1 MSDKERVRK
10 VIFWLISEGLAS
22 SQKNIAEI
30 LGYNES
36 SFSQI
41 VKGDKPVSQKFITNL
56 SSKFEKINKAW
67 ILTGEG
73 SMLKEGSTTSET
85 STITDSKSDLSTE
98 HIIKYFELEA
108 TAGVLEVLDD
118 SKATYKNIV
127 IPGFDDCDFALNVA
141 GDSMYPEL
149 KSGQIAILK
158 EWKES
163 YIEYG
168 NTYLVVTR
176 NGHRM
181 IKRLRA
187 AESKDEVLCESVNPI
202 YDPFEIK
209 KADILKLYLV
219 KGHIE
224 RSAI

>member
-1 MSDKERVRK
+1 MSDFKERFLKYLKIKTLDSNLRLIERQLGLSNGAIDKLGDGTRK
-10 VIFWLISEGLAS
+10 QTIDKISTTFEDLNINWLR
-22 SQKNIAEI
+22 
-30 LGYNES
+30 
-36 SFSQI
+36 
-41 VKGDKPVSQKFITNL
+41 
-56 SSKFEKINKAW
+56 
-67 ILTGEG
+67 TGEG
-73 SMLKEGSTTSET
+73 SMLKEGSTTSKT
-85 STITDSKSDLSTE
+85 STTTDSKSDLSTD

-118 SKATYKNIV
+118 SKAAYKNIV
-127 IPGFDDCDFALNVA
+127 IPGFDDCDFALNIA

-209 KADILKLYLV
+209 KEDILKLYLV